1 MSTLKTVGMAAAV
14 LATGFLGYGIYK
26 AMQDEDEQR
35 CSSDDSA
42 DWDEMEDAEE
52 GGTKEYSMMRRMM
65 LSMDE
70 GRFC

>member
-1 MSTLKTVGMAAAV
+1 MSTLKTVGIATTV

-26 AMQDEDEQR
+26 AMQDEDEQG

-52 GGTKEYSMMRRMM
+52 GA
-65 LSMDE
+65 DE
-70 GRFC
+70 EGFDDAEDDVVYG

>member
-1 MSTLKTVGMAAAV
+1 MSTLKTVGIAAAV

-26 AMQDEDEQR
+26 AMQDEDEQG

-52 GGTKEYSMMRRMM
+52 GA
-65 LSMDE
+65 DE
-70 GRFC
+70 EGFDDAEDDVIYG